1 MGKGHG
7 GTRDGSGRKPKIEPP
22 TASHGRD
29 WARMVL
35 EQLDRPA
42 KPEDSYDIQQWRLLT
57 EAKDLRI
64 RLDARKI
71 LIAYLFGKPVQPIV
85 GDDQLP
91 PVQINIS
98 ALPMTRNLT
107 KR

>member
-7 GTRDGSGRKPKIEPP
+7 GARSGSGRKAAVEPP

-29 WARMVL
+29 WARELL
-35 EQLDRPA
+35 EKLNAPA
-42 KPEDSYDIQQWRLLT
+42 EAKESYELQQWRVLT
-57 EAKDLRI
+57 EAQDLRI

-71 LIAYLFGKPVQPIV
+71 LAAYLFGKPVQPIV

-98 ALPMTRNLT
+98 AIPR
-107 KR
+107 RRERA